1 LATLLEVFPQAL
13 TIVLFVAIGLDL
25 TAADFDRVRAAPL
38 LVITGL
44 LAPLVVLPPLAIALA
59 ALPGVPPDARLGL
72 LLIAVS
78 PVGGFST
85 IYSYLAKASPAL
97 SVALT
102 TLSGLASPLTIP
114 VVTAVIAAVMP
125 DALGLPAPVRTIA
138 TFILTLVVGPILIGM
153 WLRSRRPDLATGYR
167 PVLGRITFAGVI
179 TLTALVVAADP
190 PAFVTALT
198 DASLVVTAFVVASF
212 GAGWIIGGVVGASPR
227 DRFTM
232 ATEFTARNAG
242 VAMSIALTVL
252 DRFDLA
258 RFGILYVVL
267 EAPFMLIASALFRR
281 SQKDGS
287 SIAS

>member
-1 LATLLEVFPQAL
+1 MATLLDYFPSGL

-25 TAADFDRVRAAPL
+25 TVADFQRIRSAPA

-44 LAPLVVLPPLAIALA
+44 LAPLLVLPPLAIALA

-85 IYSYLAKASPAL
+85 IYSYLANASPAL

-114 VVTAVIAAVMP
+114 LVSAIVVAAMPEPIGLTAPTITIARFIVTAV
-125 DALGLPAPVRTIA
+125 
-138 TFILTLVVGPILIGM
+138 VGPMLIGM
-153 WLRSRRPDLATGYR
+153 WLRNRRPDLAAHYR
-167 PVLGRITFAGVI
+167 PLLGKLTLVGVI
-179 TLTALVVAADP
+179 VLTGLIIAADP
-190 PAFVTALT
+190 ASFFRALA
-198 DASLVVTAFVVASF
+198 DASLVVTLFVVASF
-212 GAGWIIGGVVGASPR
+212 AAGWMAGRAVGAAPR
-227 DRFTM
+227 DQFTL
-232 ATEFTARNAG
+232 AAEFTARNAG
-242 VAMSIALTVL
+242 VAMAIALAVL

-258 RFGILYVVL
+258 RFAILYVVL

-281 SQKDGS
+281 SQKAGS
-287 SIAS
+287 SITT